1 MKYTR
6 YDWKKKKNKGGDAGK
21 VVIMVASIV
30 VTAILLATVMG
41 KFIFKP
47 SIDGQDPKGKG
58 AQEVS
63 SAQGDNKEGTAK
75 IDNKEQTPPVA
86 SGEKV
91 SLAVVQCGVYSKE
104 ENAEEQ
110 KNTLKEKYNAFA
122 VKDVDKFR
130 VGVFI
135 GDGQKGMEISKA
147 LQGEGINSMVAHYEI
162 EKNNNGADEIGK
174 IVDGYLQIVRK
185 LEENDVKSVK
195 TSDFKKWASSLK
207 DDEKSEHIELIKEVK
222 KEIASLPDELKRDNV
237 EQSYKTIYKVLTPFR
252 VK

>member
-21 VVIMVASIV
+21 VIIMVVSIA
-30 VTAILLATVMG
+30 VTAVLVATVMG

-47 SIDGQDPKGKG
+47 SADGQDPKGKG

-63 SAQGDNKEGTAK
+63 STQVDKGETGKTE
-75 IDNKEQTPPVA
+75 NKEQVSPVTN
-86 SGEKV
+86 GEKV
-91 SLAVVQCGVYSKE
+91 SLAIVQCGVYSKE

-110 KNTLKEKYNAFA
+110 KKSLTEKYNAFS
-122 VKDVDKFR
+122 VKDGEKFR

-135 GDGQKGMEISKA
+135 GDKEKGTEISKS
-147 LQGEGINSMVAHYEI
+147 LQDEGINSMVAHYEI
-162 EKNNNGADEIGK
+162 EKNNNGADEIAK

-185 LEENDVKSVK
+185 LQEKDVKSVK

-207 DDEKSEHIELIKEVK
+207 DDEKSEHIESIKEVK
-222 KEIASLPDELKRDNV
+222 KEIASLPDELTKENV

-252 VK
+252 AK